1 MSRKSFAAQGLTHP
15 RVTFEPVAGTASTWY
30 TGTVY
35 TNPAYDPRRADD
47 PGDLGVVVL
56 DRPEKLPLLLLTAPG
71 RQSGTLACPL
81 LGGLR
86 RAATSIMTGSHFG
99 REGAENARSARRD
112 SRIPIH
118 E

>member
-56 DRPEKLPLLLLTAPG
+56 DQPEKLPLLLTVPS
-71 RQSGTLACPL
+71 RQSGTLACPP
-81 LGGLR
+81 LGACGGPQR
-86 RAATSIMTGSHFG
+86 VS
-99 REGAENARSARRD
+99 
-112 SRIPIH
+112 
-118 E
+118 

>member
-35 TNPAYDPRRADD
+35 TNPADDPRRADD

-56 DRPEKLPLLLLTAPG
+56 DRPEKLPLLLLLLLLTVPG

-81 LGGLR
+81 LGACGGPQ
-86 RAATSIMTGSHFG
+86 RAS
-99 REGAENARSARRD
+99 
-112 SRIPIH
+112 
-118 E
+118 

>member
-56 DRPEKLPLLLLTAPG
+56 DRPEKLPLLLLTVPG

-81 LGGLR
+81 LGACGGRNEYHNGLAFRARGR
-86 RAATSIMTGSHFG
+86 RECAFCAP
-99 REGAENARSARRD
+99 RLANAY
-112 SRIPIH
+112 P
-118 E
+118 

>member
-15 RVTFEPVAGTASTWY
+15 RVTFELVARTASTRY

-56 DRPEKLPLLLLTAPG
+56 DRPEKLPLLLTVPG

-81 LGGLR
+81 LGACGGPQQV
-86 RAATSIMTGSHFG
+86 S
-99 REGAENARSARRD
+99 
-112 SRIPIH
+112 
-118 E
+118 

>member
-35 TNPAYDPRRADD
+35 TNPADDPRRADD

-56 DRPEKLPLLLLTAPG
+56 DRPEKLPLLLLLTVPG

-81 LGGLR
+81 LGACGGPQ
-86 RAATSIMTGSHFG
+86 RAS
-99 REGAENARSARRD
+99 
-112 SRIPIH
+112 
-118 E
+118 

>member
-56 DRPEKLPLLLLTAPG
+56 DRPEKLLLLLKH
-71 RQSGTLACPL
+71 L
-81 LGGLR
+81 LQR
-86 RAATSIMTGSHFG
+86 KRAKILQ
-99 REGAENARSARRD
+99 RNNED
-112 SRIPIH
+112 W
-118 E
+118 

>member
-1 MSRKSFAAQGLTHP
+1 MRPPALTRTPNHAA
-15 RVTFEPVAGTASTWY
+15 RRSEAEPHWY

-56 DRPEKLPLLLLTAPG
+56 DQPEKLPLLLTVPG

-81 LGGLR
+81 LGACGGPQR
-86 RAATSIMTGSHFG
+86 VS
-99 REGAENARSARRD
+99 
-112 SRIPIH
+112 
-118 E
+118 

>member
-47 PGDLGVVVL
+47 PGGLGVVVL
-56 DRPEKLPLLLLTAPG
+56 DRPEKLPLLLLPVPG

-81 LGGLR
+81 LGACGGPQR
-86 RAATSIMTGSHFG
+86 VS
-99 REGAENARSARRD
+99 
-112 SRIPIH
+112 
-118 E
+118 

>member
-47 PGDLGVVVL
+47 PGDLGVVAL
-56 DRPEKLPLLLLTAPG
+56 DRPEKLPLLRLTVPR

-81 LGGLR
+81 LRACGGPQR
-86 RAATSIMTGSHFG
+86 VS
-99 REGAENARSARRD
+99 
-112 SRIPIH
+112 
-118 E
+118 